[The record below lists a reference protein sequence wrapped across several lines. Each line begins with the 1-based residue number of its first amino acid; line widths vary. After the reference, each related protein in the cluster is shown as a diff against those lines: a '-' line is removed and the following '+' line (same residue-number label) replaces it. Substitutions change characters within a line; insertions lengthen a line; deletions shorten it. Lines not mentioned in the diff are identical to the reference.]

1 MEKRARGE
9 IRVHERVDGRRTY
22 SLRFRVNGR
31 RHSLTLGTNADGWN
45 ELRAERKLEDVLA
58 EVRAGVWRPP
68 APPDAG
74 DSRDITFHEFASR
87 WWAARKAEAL
97 RPKTQQDYEWQLR
110 THLLPFFAK
119 YAVADID
126 VALVERY
133 REEKLIEREQ
143 VKAAAASG
151 HPLRDKRGQQRKPLS
166 NGSINKTLVTLSQI
180 LDSAVERGFLLTNP
194 AIGRKRRLKTSRPVR
209 RLLEADELKDLLAVA
224 AEMDRTSHRYRI
236 GRRPMIAL
244 MAKSGLRVTE
254 MCQLRW
260 RDVDV
265 HHQRLRIGEA
275 KTDAGVREVDL
286 SLDVMEELMT
296 WRASRASSTEDEFVF
311 ATESG
316 RPRDKDNVR
325 ERVLRPTLRRTNEG
339 RAKRDLPP
347 LPQVSPHALRRTY
360 ISLLIEAGAPLPYVM
375 RQVGHEDSRT
385 TLEVYAQVQQR
396 LSRKHVH
403 QAFDDL
409 LASTGEATHIPT
421 GGREKMSQST
431 IASSPQPA
439 EIGGDEDET
448 VKCPLVHGSGPRR

>member
-1 MEKRARGE
+1 MERRAHGE

-22 SLRFRVNGR
+22 SLRFRVAGK
-31 RHSLTLGTNADGWN
+31 RHSLTLGTDADGWN
-45 ELRAERKLEDVLA
+45 ERRAERELADVLA
-58 EVRAGVWRPP
+58 EVRAGVWQPPPP
-68 APPDAG
+68 ADEDEG
-74 DSRDITFHEFASR
+74 RKVTFHEFASR

-97 RPKTQQDYEWQLR
+97 RPKTQLDYEWQLR
-110 THLLPFFAK
+110 KHLLPFFAR

-133 REEKLIEREQ
+133 REEKLMEREQ

-151 HPLRDKRGQQRKPLS
+151 HPLRDKRGQLRKPLS

-180 LDSAVERGFLLTNP
+180 LDSAVDRGLLVSNP
-194 AIGRKRRLKTSRPVR
+194 AVGRKRRLKTSKPVR
-209 RLLEADELKDLLAVA
+209 RMLEADELKDLLAVA
-224 AEMDRTSHRYRI
+224 AEMDRTSQRYRI
-236 GRRPMIAL
+236 GRRPMIAV

-265 HHQRLRIGEA
+265 HHQRLVIGEA

-286 SLDVMEELMT
+286 SLDVMEELMA
-296 WRASRASSTEDEFVF
+296 WRASRPSSTTDEFVF
-311 ATESG
+311 ATDSG

-325 ERVLRPTLRRTNEG
+325 ERVLRPAVNRTNEL
-339 RAKRDLPP
+339 RAKRDLSP
-347 LPQVSPHALRRTY
+347 LPPVSPHALRRTY

-409 LASTGEATHIPT
+409 LASAGEAAGVPT
-421 GGREKMSQST
+421 EGLGKMSPST
-431 IASSPQPA
+431 FPSSTQRVEIA
-439 EIGGDEDET
+439 D
-448 VKCPLVHGSGPRR
+448 